1 MKSESEKQLSE
12 KVEITDGCWKKI
24 GVWGHGKV
32 RCPKLDT
39 VIHCR
44 NCIIFT
50 QVGRNLLDRELS
62 QEYRDEWTKV
72 MATKKEEEL
81 FNTISVV
88 IFRIEQEWLSIRTK
102 VFAEVIN
109 PENLHSHSLPHRHN
123 PVLIGLINIRGEI
136 QLCVSLK
143 ELLGIEGYSM
153 KKNSPKSYKRM
164 MVMDKN
170 DEKWVFP
177 IDEIHGIHRV
187 HPNTFQNVPVTVAKA
202 QATFTKG
209 IFKWNDKHVAFMDDD
224 LLLFSLTKSVQ

>member
-1 MKSESEKQLSE
+1 MKNESEKQLSE

-24 GVWGHGKV
+24 GVWGNEKV

-123 PVLIGLINIRGEI
+123 PVLIGIINIRGEI

-143 ELLGIEGYSM
+143 DLLGIEGYST
-153 KKNSPKSYKRM
+153 KKNSSKSYKRM